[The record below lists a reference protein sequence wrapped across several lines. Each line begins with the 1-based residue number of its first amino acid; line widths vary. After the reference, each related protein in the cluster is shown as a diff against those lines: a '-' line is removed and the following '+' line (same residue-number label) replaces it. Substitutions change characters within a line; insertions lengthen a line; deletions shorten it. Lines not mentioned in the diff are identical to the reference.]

1 MPVQDMPITC
11 KQARAIHG
19 LYRTARHFDLPMRCI
34 TPVCHGSITWTDI
47 LQMTNYLA
55 IWLVRLGR
63 SSKSECGCAKLTL
76 RDPLSSAARNPN
88 LSLSG
93 LYNAARRVSSEI
105 NLDIRCRCRL
115 LHTGDVEAARTNIR
129 FLPDPA
135 VRQSRRE
142 WLLWVIQGKPHSEHM
157 FSGLPPIADLRP
169 RR

>member
-1 MPVQDMPITC
+1 
-11 KQARAIHG
+11 
-19 LYRTARHFDLPMRCI
+19 MRCI

-88 LSLSG
+88 LSSSG
-93 LYNAARRVSSEI
+93 LNNAARRVSSEI

-115 LHTGDVEAARTNIR
+115 LAR
-129 FLPDPA
+129 LGPA
-135 VRQSRRE
+135 VMSAISS
-142 WLLWVIQGKPHSEHM
+142 LGDGKRS
-157 FSGLPPIADLRP
+157 LRKP
-169 RR
+169 DSTSSIYEYAR